1 MKSKFIGPVAILAIV
16 VVLIVAVGA
25 GQYNSLVNAEEDVNK
40 SWSQVENV
48 LQRRNDLIPNLVE
61 TVKGFAA
68 QEREVFTAV
77 AEARSK
83 LLAARGPEE
92 TGQANTQMT
101 SALGRLLA
109 ISEKYPDLKSN
120 QNFLNLQDELAGTE
134 NRIAVERRAYNDAA
148 AEYNKSRRKFPKSI
162 FAGVFG
168 FEEKKY
174 FQADAA
180 AKSVPKVDFN
190 ATK

>member
-1 MKSKFIGPVAILAIV
+1 MKSKLIGPIATIAII
-16 VVLIVAVGA
+16 VVLIGGYGA
-25 GQYNSLVNAEEDVNK
+25 CQYNSLVNSEEDVNK
-40 SWSQVENV
+40 AWSQVENV

-83 LLAARGPEE
+83 LLGAKGPEE
-92 TGQANTQMT
+92 TGQANQQMT

-120 QNFLNLQDELAGTE
+120 ENFLRLQDELAGTE
-134 NRIAVERRAYNDAA
+134 NRISVERRSYNEAA
-148 AEYNKSRRKFPKSI
+148 SEYNKNRRKFPRSL
-162 FAGVFG
+162 FANIFG
-168 FEEKKY
+168 FGEKTY
-174 FQADAA
+174 FEAEAG
-180 AKSVPKVDFN
+180 AKTVPKVDFG
-190 ATK
+190 TKK